1 MSKSL
6 GAAVRV
12 ALAASLA
19 FGAPLAQAQDAPPNI
34 DAAIDQLVQ
43 LNPAELA
50 AAVKSLKEQ
59 SAAQAAAAAEAKA
72 AADALDQQLVAAQT
86 QVDQVLGAI
95 KALGERFFPAPA
107 AAPAEQQAAMM
118 EAEAPK
124 DFKNFV
130 DHIQPIFAQHCA
142 RCHSEDNRKSG
153 LALNSFA
160 LMMEGG
166 SSGAVITP
174 GDPDGSRL
182 FRLITKAEEPVM
194 PPSGDGIPADQLAIV
209 REWIA
214 AGAPMDKNSMP
225 MAKKEEEAGT
235 SEGGI
240 YIAATFASTPP
251 MPEAALAA
259 AQPAGQRGVVARA
272 MDASPTAPLMAVGA
286 LGQVLLYNTD
296 TYELMG
302 ALPFPEGQVFTL
314 TFSVNGERLLAGGG
328 EEGDSGR
335 AALFDVR
342 TGERVGTYGD
352 YYDTVLAADISPDHR
367 MIALGGPNRKV
378 RVYSVETGEELY
390 MIDEHTEWVL
400 SVKFT
405 PDAEVLATADRG
417 GSLFLWQAATGRYVE
432 ELKGHTGAIHALQY
446 TYDSALLASAGNDGT
461 VQIWDT
467 WKYSR
472 VRSFPAHG
480 VPVLQLDINK
490 AGQILTTGQDAAAK
504 MFDIEGKELKA
515 FSGLRDWGYSASFAH
530 DGVKVMAGSWTGE
543 IVMWSADTAEALATL
558 GTMPVKTEG

>member
-1 MSKSL
+1 
-6 GAAVRV
+6 
-12 ALAASLA
+12 
-19 FGAPLAQAQDAPPNI
+19 
-34 DAAIDQLVQ
+34 
-43 LNPAELA
+43 
-50 AAVKSLKEQ
+50 
-59 SAAQAAAAAEAKA
+59 
-72 AADALDQQLVAAQT
+72 
-86 QVDQVLGAI
+86 
-95 KALGERFFPAPA
+95 
-107 AAPAEQQAAMM
+107 
-118 EAEAPK
+118 
-124 DFKNFV
+124 
-130 DHIQPIFAQHCA
+130 
-142 RCHSEDNRKSG
+142 
-153 LALNSFA
+153 
-160 LMMEGG
+160 
-166 SSGAVITP
+166 
-174 GDPDGSRL
+174 
-182 FRLITKAEEPVM
+182 
-194 PPSGDGIPADQLAIV
+194 
-209 REWIA
+209 
-214 AGAPMDKNSMP
+214 
-225 MAKKEEEAGT
+225 
-235 SEGGI
+235 
-240 YIAATFASTPP
+240 

-405 PDAEVLATADRG
+405 PDAEVLAT
-417 GSLFLWQAATGRYVE
+417 GRYVE